1 MQLTEYEQKAI
12 HKLGQA
18 IHEGRWSNAGLVELI
33 KLEGDYLNL
42 KTIPR
47 YAKSVGKTYP
57 GVVKTRE
64 ITNLFD
70 VKWIIDND

>member
-47 YAKSVGKTYP
+47 YANSVGKTYP

>member
-1 MQLTEYEQKAI
+1 MQLTDYEYNAIAKLGRAI
-12 HKLGQA
+12 HDGK
-18 IHEGRWSNAGLVELI
+18 WSNAGLVELI

-47 YAKSVGKTYP
+47 YAKSVGKSYP
-57 GVVKTRE
+57 GVVKARE
-64 ITNLFD
+64 ITHLFD